1 MSSSSSSASSD
12 DERGGGDDSSDEF
25 YDAEE
30 PNTGTLLRFS
40 RKVLEKPDSRPD
52 LSKLTP
58 AEVDSSASDSI
69 YVSPGESL
77 SYVQPSSHDVSKA
90 SLNSLS
96 KVWSRVKQNYA
107 SCISFNVNG
116 LKKLK

>member
-12 DERGGGDDSSDEF
+12 EERGEDSSDEF

-40 RKVLEKPDSRPD
+40 RKVLEKPDERPD

-58 AEVDSSASDSI
+58 AEVDSSASDSK
-69 YVSPGESL
+69 YFSPGESL
-77 SYVQPSSHDVSKA
+77 SYVQSSSHDVSKA
-90 SLNSLS
+90 SLSSLS
-96 KVWSRVKQNYA
+96 KVGSLVKA
-107 SCISFNVNG
+107 
-116 LKKLK
+116 K

>member
-1 MSSSSSSASSD
+1 MPSSNSSESSD
-12 DERGGGDDSSDEF
+12 ESSDEF

-40 RKVLEKPDSRPD
+40 RKVLEKHGERPD

-58 AEVDSSASDSI
+58 AEVDSCASDA
-69 YVSPGESL
+69 YFSPGTSL
-77 SYVQPSSHDVSKA
+77 SYVQTSSHDVSKA

-96 KVWSRVKQNYA
+96 KVVQM
-107 SCISFNVNG
+107 I
-116 LKKLK
+116 LI